1 MRAGGGDDL
10 PSAKYLQCVVRRC
23 YSRELYCTPMEFI
36 NSENAG
42 KFGRH
47 GPRWSF
53 SALQGGLSPLWAR
66 A

>member
-1 MRAGGGDDL
+1 
-10 PSAKYLQCVVRRC
+10 
-23 YSRELYCTPMEFI
+23 MEFI